1 MTVAPSLKGELLR
14 TSSPG
19 RVIAGSG
26 CWVSGFWVPVPVR
39 VLVMDG
45 DS

>member
-14 TSSPG
+14 TTSPG
-19 RVIAGSG
+19 QGIAGSG
-26 CWVSGFWVPVPVR
+26 CWGSGFWVPVPVR
-39 VLVMDG
+39 VLVMHG